1 MAEAF
6 EHPAPEPRRSRLG
19 LHRLRSWF
27 RGILRAHLGPK
38 EAGVAVAIGVFIGVL
53 PIYGIHLPVC
63 VLVARRLGL
72 NQAVVY
78 GAANI
83 SNPFF
88 APFLVAA
95 GLHLGALIHTGKAP
109 ATLELGDGA
118 LWTLIREAPGLYLE
132 CFLGSLVIGAGLGP
146 LLGGL
151 VAWAMLYWQ
160 GRRKEAHEGR

>member
-1 MAEAF
+1 MAEAN
-6 EHPAPEPRRSRLG
+6 EQPAPAPRRSRLG

-27 RGILRAHLGPK
+27 RGILRAHLGPR
-38 EAGVAVAIGVFIGVL
+38 EAGLAVAVGVFIGVL

-78 GAANI
+78 AAANI

-95 GLHLGALIHTGKAP
+95 GLHLGALIYTGKPP

-132 CFLGSLVIGAGLGP
+132 CFLGSLVMGAGLGP

-151 VAWAMLYWQ
+151 VAWSMSAWQ
-160 GRRKEAHEGR
+160 GRRKEVHEGR